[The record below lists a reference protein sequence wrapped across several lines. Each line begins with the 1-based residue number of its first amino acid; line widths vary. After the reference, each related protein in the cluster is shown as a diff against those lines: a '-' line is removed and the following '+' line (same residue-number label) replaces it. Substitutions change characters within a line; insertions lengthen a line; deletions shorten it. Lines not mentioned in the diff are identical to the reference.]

1 MIKPG
6 GGLSGGQ
13 TPYLPSQKRFFVGG
27 PQKSFF
33 AGRRQAGSFLAKFAT
48 REILSFPMETTVFYM
63 ISMIFGEISVDFGGN
78 PRNSAELL
86 VLVSEY
92 PGFSENY

>member
-1 MIKPG
+1 MLFRSK
-6 GGLSGGQ
+6 
-13 TPYLPSQKRFFVGG
+13 KV
-27 PQKSFF
+27 FF
-33 AGRRQAGSFLAKFAT
+33 AGCRQAGSFLAKFAT